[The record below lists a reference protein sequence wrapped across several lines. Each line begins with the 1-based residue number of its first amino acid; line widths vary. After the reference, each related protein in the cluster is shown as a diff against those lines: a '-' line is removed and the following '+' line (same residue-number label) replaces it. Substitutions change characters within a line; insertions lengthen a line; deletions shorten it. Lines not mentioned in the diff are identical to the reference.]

1 MLILALGLGLTA
13 VWLVKA
19 GYRHGS
25 HGTQLGSM
33 SQSWVVAYNAS
44 QPAWSE

>member
-13 VWLVKA
+13 VLLVKV

-25 HGTQLGSM
+25 HATALGSM
-33 SQSWVVAYNAS
+33 SQSWVAAYNAS
-44 QPAWSE
+44 QPAWSP